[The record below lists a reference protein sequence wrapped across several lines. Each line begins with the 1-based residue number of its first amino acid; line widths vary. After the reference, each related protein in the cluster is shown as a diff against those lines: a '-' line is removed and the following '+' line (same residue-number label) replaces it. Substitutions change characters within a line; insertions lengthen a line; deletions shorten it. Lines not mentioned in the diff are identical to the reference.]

1 MCGSLL
7 RVRAVGCLSGAFSPL
22 LMRSRGTSGLSCF
35 PRAPT
40 LTSARPLRDS
50 ALRSAVS
57 TLVGR
62 YMLPLIRL
70 HTRSIRNN
78 FTILHTA
85 SMQTSLGIAVTVI
98 VDRDG
103 ETASAGVG
111 GAGGKPHR
119 RPDRTGWHET
129 ASAAAQPQSII
140 VAVRRHSTSTAYS
153 ANISSFLFR
162 RLSACGSLSPST

>member
-40 LTSARPLRDS
+40 LTLGTPR
-50 ALRSAVS
+50 LRSAVSS